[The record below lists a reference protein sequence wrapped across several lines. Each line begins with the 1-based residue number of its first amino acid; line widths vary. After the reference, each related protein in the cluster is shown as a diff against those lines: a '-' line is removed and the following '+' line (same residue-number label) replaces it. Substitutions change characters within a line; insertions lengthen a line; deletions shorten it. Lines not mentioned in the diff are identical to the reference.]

1 MNIKHYQRHI
11 IDPALMAM
19 GGKFYSRDASIL
31 LCAIMCHES
40 ARGEYI
46 AQLGGGPAAG
56 LFQIESDTARDIIHR
71 YLFQKRPDLKQ
82 QIDIGF
88 LNRFS
93 SPVNWPADTENALR
107 SSCLRDRF
115 LNVVLARLKLAM
127 DPKALPKITAFGSDE
142 KGIEQAIESAYAYYK
157 RIYNS
162 PGGDAELHE
171 FKRDFP
177 RQLLQLN

>member
-1 MNIKHYQRHI
+1 MDIKHYQHHI
-11 IDPALMAM
+11 IDPVLLAM
-19 GGKFYSRDASIL
+19 GGRFYSADASIL
-31 LCAIMCHES
+31 LCAILCHES
-40 ARGEYI
+40 GGGKWV

-56 LFQIESDTARDIIHR
+56 GFQIEPDTARDAIHR

-88 LNRFS
+88 LNHFS
-93 SPVNWPADTENALR
+93 SPVNWPADTPNALR
-107 SSCLRDRF
+107 NACLRDRF
-115 LNVVLARLKLAM
+115 LNVVLARIKLAM
-127 DPKALPKITAFGSDE
+127 DPKPLPKIIGLPIDD
-142 KGIEQAIESAYAYYK
+142 AIENAYRYYK

-177 RQLLQLN
+177 RELLTPKK